1 MAVQQSFLNTVQEE
15 EVVEEDMMILKTI
28 EEETEVI
35 VEEEW
40 EGVSKTEVAEVEIGV
55 TTILTEVEETETSG
69 EEERPPTLDHT
80 IETEEDLAQEVQAIH
95 AVTDTEDTKEAR
107 TGEMVD
113 SITVEVT
120 MAKEIDTKAT
130 AMEQQTTTIRS
141 TKRAIIEEET
151 ILAQVH
157 REETTKRQREETIA
171 RSKGES
177 ENKEFWLMS
186 NKRFKQTTLFM
197 PFFY

>member
-1 MAVQQSFLNTVQEE
+1 M
-15 EVVEEDMMILKTI
+15 VEEDMMILKTI

-40 EGVSKTEVAEVEIGV
+40 EGVSKTEVAEVVIGV
-55 TTILTEVEETETSG
+55 TTILTEAEETETSG
-69 EEERPPTLDHT
+69 EEAHPLTLDHT
-80 IETEEDLAQEVQAIH
+80 TETEEDLAQGVLAIH
-95 AVTDTEDTKEAR
+95 AVTDTEVTKEAR

-113 SITVEVT
+113 SITAEVT

-130 AMEQQTTTIRS
+130 AMEEQTTTIRS
-141 TKRAIIEEET
+141 TRRVIIEEET
-151 ILAQVH
+151 TRAQVH

-177 ENKEFWLMS
+177 ENKEFWLMP
-186 NKRFKQTTLFM
+186 NQCFKQTTLFM